1 MLQRFAPANHFRLGL
16 AFALTSAMCFGLS
29 GPFARSLMNAGW
41 SPTAA
46 VLARMAGGALVMT
59 VVATA
64 VRPGWWT
71 EAVKHR
77 RIIVVYGLVPIA
89 GAQLAYYNA
98 VAHLSVG
105 VALLLEYTAPVLVV
119 AWLWGITRRRPSNK
133 TLAGVGM
140 AIAGIMLVLDVFSSA
155 AISGVGV
162 AWGLAAA
169 VCAAC
174 YFMMSNIS
182 DTTSAD
188 GTALSPIT
196 LATGGLWFGAG
207 GVGLLGVSGLMP
219 LQFGSA
225 DVVIGGATLS
235 PLVAVAVL
243 AVVPTAMAYTF
254 GIMGVALLKPGFA
267 SLLGLS
273 EVLFAVLWAW
283 LLIGEAMTVT
293 QLIGGAVV
301 LAGLALARDQQPQII
316 ETTLA
321 GPEGEPE
328 TRKPILKIG

>member
-1 MLQRFAPANHFRLGL
+1 MLQRISPANHFRLGL
-16 AFALTSAMCFGLS
+16 AFALASAMCFGLS

-46 VLARMAGGALVMT
+46 VLVRMAGGALVMT

-64 VRPGWWT
+64 VNPGWWS
-71 EAVKHR
+71 EAFKHR
-77 RIIVVYGLVPIA
+77 RIIVVYGLAPIA
-89 GAQLAYYNA
+89 GAQLCYYNA
-98 VAHLSVG
+98 VQHLSVG

-119 AWLWGITRRRPSNK
+119 AWLWITTRRRPSNK

-155 AISGVGV
+155 TISGAGV

-174 YFMMSNIS
+174 YFLMSNIS

-196 LATGGLWFGAG
+196 LATGGLWSGAA
-207 GVGLLGVSGLMP
+207 GVGVLGVSGLMP
-219 LQFGSA
+219 LQFSSA

-235 PLVAVAVL
+235 PLVAVAAL
-243 AVVPTAMAYTF
+243 AVLPTAMAYTL
-254 GIMGVALLKPGFA
+254 GIVGIALLKPGFA
-267 SLLGLS
+267 SLMGLS

-283 LLIGEAMTVT
+283 LLVGEAMTAA

-301 LAGLALARDQQPQII
+301 LAGLTLARDQKPQII
-316 ETTLA
+316 DTTVS
-321 GPEGEPE
+321 GPEGDAEP
-328 TRKPILKIG
+328 RRPIHRSG